1 MHKGIFIYVRLKK
14 PVCNTML
21 TDDVNLGQMTEV
33 TAKGNDQDTTT
44 KKMLIAIDESE
55 HRGKIMRYGLTLA
68 KSLGADV
75 TVAHVIDRSSVT
87 ALGDLGGLLGYY
99 QSGNRVYE
107 QELAKHAK
115 ELLTE
120 ADAFAKNQGMQ
131 INIHVIM
138 NASSVAEGIID
149 YASSTNVDLI
159 VIGTKGKT
167 GGQKFLV
174 GGIANK
180 IIDHAHCPVLAV
192 R

>member
-1 MHKGIFIYVRLKK
+1 
-14 PVCNTML
+14 ML
-21 TDDVNLGQMTEV
+21 TDDMNSGQITKV
-33 TAKGNDQDTTT
+33 TTKGNDQDTTI

-55 HRGKIMRYGLTLA
+55 HRGKIIRYGLTLA

-99 QSGNRVYE
+99 ESGNRVYE
-107 QELAKHAK
+107 RELTKHAK
-115 ELLTE
+115 EFLSE
-120 ADAFAKNQGMQ
+120 AESLAKKQGIK
-131 INIHVIM
+131 INVHVIM
-138 NASSVAEGIID
+138 NASSIAEGIID
-149 YASSTNVDLI
+149 YASTTNMDLI

-167 GGQKFLV
+167 GGHKFLV

>member
-1 MHKGIFIYVRLKK
+1 
-14 PVCNTML
+14 ML
-21 TDDVNLGQMTEV
+21 TDDVNLGQRTEV
-33 TAKGNDQDTTT
+33 TAKGNDQDTTI

-55 HRGKIMRYGLTLA
+55 HRGKIIRYGLTLA

-75 TVAHVIDRSSVT
+75 TVTHVIDRPSMT
-87 ALGDLGGLLGYY
+87 ALGDLEGLLGYY

-107 QELAKHAK
+107 RELTKHANELLREADTLAKK
-115 ELLTE
+115 Q
-120 ADAFAKNQGMQ
+120 DMK
-131 INIHVIM
+131 INMHVIT

-149 YASSTNVDLI
+149 YASSTNMDII

-167 GGQKFLV
+167 GGHKFLV

-180 IIDHAHCPVLAV
+180 IVDHAHCPVLVV